1 MKKIY
6 ITGTGTGIGK
16 TFIMELLI
24 RKFSKSN
31 RLIGIK
37 PIAAGISH
45 EYESNEDVIKLVNA
59 NYNKLLYSDINYY
72 CFKLPVSPHVAA
84 ELEKTKIDFNLI
96 EKNINQLAKNYS
108 NVLVEGV
115 GGVLSPV
122 DQLRTNFDL
131 IKFLKI
137 PVIVVVGIKL
147 GCINDALLTIHRL
160 EQDKSVKVLGWIANQ
175 IEKDMLEVNKN
186 IDYLKS
192 NIGCPLLMII
202 NNTDNYDFKND
213 EFKKINELLI

>member
-1 MKKIY
+1 MIHKQ
-6 ITGTGTGIGK
+6 K
-16 TFIMELLI
+16 T
-24 RKFSKSN
+24 S
-31 RLIGIK
+31 
-37 PIAAGISH
+37 
-45 EYESNEDVIKLVNA
+45 
-59 NYNKLLYSDINYY
+59 
-72 CFKLPVSPHVAA
+72 
-84 ELEKTKIDFNLI
+84 
-96 EKNINQLAKNYS
+96 
-108 NVLVEGV
+108 
-115 GGVLSPV
+115 
-122 DQLRTNFDL
+122 L

-213 EFKKINELLI
+213 EFKKITKNKFSFMWYDCPIYHCFCSKENI